1 MYNGILEGTG
11 NLSFDFSDLMKT
23 HSSVFLY
30 LQPDLVEVTR
40 DALGVPKLQV
50 TVIHKTQDEAAIT
63 GRALCNLVLEWLKK
77 QLAEEEI
84 QLDLLKEK
92 VQCF

>member
-1 MYNGILEGTG
+1 MTSLYEERDVYPLTF
-11 NLSFDFSDLMKT
+11 LTKT
-23 HSSVFLY
+23 HCSVCFF
-30 LQPDLVEVTR
+30 QPDLVEVTR

-63 GRALCNLVLEWLKK
+63 GRALCNLVLEWLRK
-77 QLAEEEI
+77 QLAEEDI

-92 VQCF
+92 VQCL